1 MTLYIPL
8 SHHVV
13 STLYWSQDCNT
24 ETLFMYLFSYTFLT
38 TITIYSITKVLQSL
52 RELILRFI
60 QTWDQMETSTY

>member
-13 STLYWSQDCNT
+13 FTLYWSRDCNT

-52 RELILRFI
+52 RELILRFT